1 MKSEHGPADSY
12 FYATDCWA
20 GSIKFNKN
28 PKTGI
33 IEQTDA
39 KWVTIDELKNNK
51 TFELRTFPTYL
62 LDKAIEKL
70 KISKT

>member
-1 MKSEHGPADSY
+1 MKSERGHADSWS
-12 FYATDCWA
+12 D
-20 GSIKFNKN
+20 SIKFNKN

-33 IEQTDA
+33 VEGADA
-39 KWVTIDELKNNK
+39 KWVTIDELKNDK